1 MHIIFSGLILVMLLG
16 TIDQAIVAPA
26 LVPIAAE
33 FGGFGNVSWVV
44 TAYLLTSIASTPLA
58 GRLSDIH
65 GRRSVVVAALGLF
78 LAGTLL
84 CGLAVNLDMLICGR
98 AIQGLGGGA

>member
-1 MHIIFSGLILVMLLG
+1 M
-16 TIDQAIVAPA
+16 
-26 LVPIAAE
+26 
-33 FGGFGNVSWVV
+33 

-84 CGLAVNLDMLICGR
+84 CGLAVNLTC
-98 AIQGLGGGA
+98 

>member
-1 MHIIFSGLILVMLLG
+1 M
-16 TIDQAIVAPA
+16 APA

-33 FGGFGNVSWVV
+33 FGGFGNVCRVV
-44 TAYLLTSIASTPLA
+44 TAHLLTSIASTPLA

-65 GRRSVVVAALGLF
+65 GRRSVSWPRSACS
-78 LAGTLL
+78 AGTLL

-98 AIQGLGGGA
+98 AIQGLAAP

>member
-1 MHIIFSGLILVMLLG
+1 M
-16 TIDQAIVAPA
+16 
-26 LVPIAAE
+26 
-33 FGGFGNVSWVV
+33 